1 MKGFVMG
8 TDEAK
13 QRLKARISS
22 SFLSQIPQRLLPK
35 KKSACISSWL
45 MAKISQ
51 IQSRGFVLCA
61 IVSE

>member
-13 QRLKARISS
+13 QRLKARISF

-35 KKSACISSWL
+35 KNL
-45 MAKISQ
+45 PVF
-51 IQSRGFVLCA
+51 RHG
-61 IVSE
+61 